1 MELFANCLNYT
12 SADVHMLAMSSDEL
26 KSDLLSLVDHFKEM
40 KVGVVGDV
48 MLDKYVSVEARK
60 LSREAPVIVA
70 DYTGERFHPGGAAN
84 LALKISRLGA
94 KVSLFG
100 VVGRDEQ
107 SEILT
112 NLLSQG
118 NVESSGMVSGSKPT
132 SLKTRIYLNKRQYLR
147 IDREDPSD
155 IDSET
160 RSILLERIR
169 NGFAGLKAIVI
180 SDHDKGTLTSDVIS
194 EVIKLSASQRV
205 PVIARPKVKHL
216 LDFVYSTSVLSSVK
230 EASEA
235 MDVPAINDS
244 SLRNMGINLL
254 NRLEAGSVFL
264 WNHKNS
270 MLFQRGAITYIPV
283 ASDGTSER
291 IGLRD
296 FITAVYSLCMA
307 AGGTPI
313 ECAYLAVN
321 AQYVYSGSADPGFS
335 ELVSAIKSPKSQGT
349 EYKSVKVR

>member
-1 MELFANCLNYT
+1 
-12 SADVHMLAMSSDEL
+12 MLAMSSDEL
-26 KSDLLSLVDHFKEM
+26 RSGLLPLVERFKEL
-40 KVGVVGDV
+40 KIGVIGDV
-48 MLDKYVSVEARK
+48 MLDRYVSAEARK

-84 LALKISRLGA
+84 LALKVSRLGA

-107 SEILT
+107 SEILN
-112 NLLSQG
+112 NLLSQEK
-118 NVESSGMVSGSKPT
+118 VENGGMVSCSKPT
-132 SLKTRIYLNKRQYLR
+132 PLKTRIYLNRRQYLR
-147 IDREDPSD
+147 IDREDAAD

-160 RSILLERIR
+160 RSTLLERFSR
-169 NGFAGLKAIVI
+169 GLTGLSAVVI

-194 EVIKLSASQRV
+194 EAIKLSASHGI
-205 PVIARPKVKHL
+205 PVIARPKIRHL
-216 LDFVYSTSVLSSVK
+216 LDFVYSSTVLSSVK

-235 MDVPAINDS
+235 MDVPAVNDS

-270 MLFQRGAITYIPV
+270 MLFQKGSITYIPV
-283 ASDGTSER
+283 ISDGNMER

-307 AGGTPI
+307 AGGSPLQ
-313 ECAYLAVN
+313 CAYLAVN
-321 AQYVYSGSADPGFS
+321 AQYVYSGSADPGLS
-335 ELVSAIKSPKSQGT
+335 ELVGAIKSPKAQST